1 MLEVNPRSSRTV
13 PFLSKITDIQ
23 MAQLA
28 MRAIMGETL
37 AEMGSNKVSNH
48 TLKAYMLK
56 RPYLVLIN

>member
-37 AEMGSNKVSNH
+37 AEIGFKQGINH

>member
-23 MAQLA
+23 MAL

-37 AEMGSNKVSNH
+37 AEIGFKQGIQPYS
-48 TLKAYMLK
+48 KAYMLK